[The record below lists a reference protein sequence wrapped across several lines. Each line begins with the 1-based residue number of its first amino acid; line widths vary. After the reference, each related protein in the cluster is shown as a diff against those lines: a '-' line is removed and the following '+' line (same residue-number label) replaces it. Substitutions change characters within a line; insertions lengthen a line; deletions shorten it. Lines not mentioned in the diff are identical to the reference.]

1 MGSWIGVI
9 VIGFLAGLVARFFA
23 SDPKNP
29 SGCLATTLLGVV
41 GAAVFTWLGQQLG
54 LYAEGARAGFIG
66 SVVGAMI
73 VLAVWQAVTRGR
85 S

>member
-29 SGCLATTLLGVV
+29 SGCLATTVLGVV

-66 SVVGAMI
+66 SVLGAMI
-73 VLAVWQAVTRGR
+73 VLAVWQALTERR
-85 S
+85 R

>member
-1 MGSWIGVI
+1 MSSWIGVI
-9 VIGFLAGLVARFFA
+9 LIGFLAGLVARFFA

-29 SGCLATTLLGVV
+29 SGCLATTVLGVV

-66 SVVGAMI
+66 SVLGAMI
-73 VLAVWQAVTRGR
+73 VLAIWQALTERKR
-85 S
+85 

>member
-1 MGSWIGVI
+1 MGSWIWVI

-23 SDPKNP
+23 SDPRNP
-29 SGCLATTLLGVV
+29 SGCLATTLLGVI
-41 GAAVFTWLGQQLG
+41 GAAVFTWIGQQLG

-73 VLAVWQAVTRGR
+73 VLAAWQTLTGR
-85 S
+85 R

>member
-29 SGCLATTLLGVV
+29 SGCLATTVLGVV

-54 LYAEGARAGFIG
+54 LYGEGARAGFIG
-66 SVVGAMI
+66 SVLGAMI
-73 VLAVWQAVTRGR
+73 VLAVWQALTERR
-85 S
+85 R

>member
-1 MGSWIGVI
+1 MGSWIWVI

-23 SDPKNP
+23 SDPRNP
-29 SGCLATTLLGVV
+29 SGCLATTVLGVI
-41 GAAVFTWLGQQLG
+41 GAAVFTWIGQQLG

-73 VLAVWQAVTRGR
+73 VLAAWQTLSGR
-85 S
+85 R